1 MDEEA
6 LIIGSLLHDIGKV
19 YNRVDINKSH
29 QEHSADFINNNLN
42 INNDLKNL
50 IFNLVKYHH
59 QEIDQLPP
67 QLKNDARFLD
77 LLKILKEAD
86 KKSAEHERDEIKD
99 KNIIKFMKKI
109 FLEIF
114 KDKIENLEDSY
125 IIPTTLEDF
134 MNRVDKDDEL
144 IYNFSGNVTK
154 EYEQIIK
161 KIEEYFKKL
170 DFFDINL
177 NRWKINTLNS
187 ILMSTTRFIPAAY
200 YYSDPNVPLY
210 DHLKMTA
217 ALSLILYRQR
227 NKDKKRFLLIYGD
240 IIGVQKYIFKY
251 FKSSSADNRGTK
263 RIRGRSVMIKIVN
276 DSIINYILDKLN
288 LYQFNVLFDSSDKFF
303 IIADYSEENINKLE
317 DIRKNVEKFLFEKF
331 RDLNVSLVWDN
342 EDLEILVRPEKL
354 NEFVNKII
362 ENAAKR
368 KYKLSDYGMDKKF
381 FIIENS
387 DVKICEVKICEK
399 CGLRPVKNGDS
410 CDLCSLEEKIGKRM
424 VKIDK
429 ILRSDINISGGNM
442 EPMEFKYEDSFT
454 YFYNFVNPEEYYLGN
469 PKYIEIISINSP
481 IYNEDNLDKIFR
493 ESSISWRYILQGN
506 FTPKKNDD
514 TKSIEDLVC
523 IDEEIEIGR
532 KCSYIGIFKADVDNM
547 GKILKYG
554 IKGKTLKYDIND
566 YNFTKY
572 SAFSFFMNLYFT
584 VILNKIAEKNDIYI
598 AYAGGDDV
606 VAVGEIN
613 KIISFAKEINNTFRK
628 WISNPEITI
637 SAGVSMIDNKYPLLR
652 GIEGAESMLL
662 KAKNKDKNSIAA
674 FDVVLKWGNDKTFE
688 KYLNLSEDM
697 YNYINKKYISR
708 SLPYFLLE
716 LSKYSGNSINGKRTP
731 KKIVVPD
738 PYLYYYFSRNW
749 KSHEINYEDFVNKII
764 KEFENI
770 RFISIY
776 TILRLRRDE
785 IYRRGEKY
793 GRMGS

>member
-1 MDEEA
+1 MEEEA

-29 QEHSADFINNNLN
+29 QEHGADFINNNVN

-59 QEIDQLPP
+59 QDIDQLPA
-67 QLKNDARFLD
+67 QLKNDDRFLD

-86 KKSAEHERDEIKD
+86 KKSAEHEREETKD

-114 KDKIENLEDSY
+114 KDKLKNLEDSY

-134 MNRVDKDDEL
+134 MNRVDKNDEL

-161 KIEEYFKKL
+161 KIEEYFKEL

-187 ILMSTTRFIPAAY
+187 ILMSTTRFVPAAY

-251 FKSSSADNRGTK
+251 FKSSSADNRSTK

-317 DIRKNVEKFLFEKF
+317 DIRKNVEKYLFEEF

-342 EDLEILVRPEKL
+342 EDLEILARSEKL

-362 ENAAKR
+362 ENAAAR
-368 KYKLSDYGMDKKF
+368 KYKLSDYGVDENF
-381 FIIENS
+381 FIIDES
-387 DVKICEVKICEK
+387 GRKICEK
-399 CGLRPVKNGDS
+399 CGLRVVSNGDS
-410 CDLCSLEEKIGKRM
+410 CDLCSLEEKIGERM

-429 ILRSDINISGGNM
+429 ILRSDISISDVNM
-442 EPMEFKYEDSFT
+442 KFNYEDSFT
-454 YFYNFVNPEEYYLGN
+454 YFYNFGNPEEYNLRN
-469 PKYIEIISINSP
+469 PKHIEIISINSP

-493 ESSISWRYILQGN
+493 ESGISWRYILQGN
-506 FTPKKNDD
+506 FTPKENGI

-523 IDEEIEIGR
+523 IGEEIEIGR
-532 KCSYIGIFKADVDNM
+532 KCSYIGIFKADVDNL

-554 IKGKTLKYDIND
+554 IKD

-613 KIISFAKEINNTFRK
+613 NIISFAKEINKTFGK
-628 WISNPEITI
+628 WVSNPGITI
-637 SAGVSMIDNKYPLLR
+637 SAGVYMIDNRYPLWR
-652 GIEGAESMLL
+652 GIEGAESMLS

-688 KYLNLSEDM
+688 KYINLSEEM
-697 YNYINKKYISR
+697 YKYINDECISR

-749 KSHEINYEDFVNKII
+749 KSDKIKYEDFVNKII
-764 KEFENI
+764 ENIKEFENV

-776 TILRLRRDE
+776 TILKLRWDE
-785 IYRRGEKY
+785 IYSRGEKY